1 MDSNTL
7 DYWKARAEEAERKL
21 KNACEHCGSIKIW
34 ASGCPRCS
42 APVCCDSCCQIADTE
57 RRLHI
62 AERKLAAARAEGME
76 EAARICEQQA
86 HEPECPERAQHCAD
100 AIRAALAEPS
110 KTMLVAGWAEGAGP
124 DCDDYWNAMAAER
137 LKEIE

>member
-21 KNACEHCGSIKIW
+21 KNACEHCGSTKIW

-62 AERKLAAARAEGME
+62 AERKRAAARAEGIE
-76 EAARICEQQA
+76 EAARI
-86 HEPECPERAQHCAD
+86 AD
-100 AIRAALAEPS
+100 ALDPTLRPHAVAERIRAA
-110 KTMLVAGWAEGAGP
+110 KEG
-124 DCDDYWNAMAAER
+124 
-137 LKEIE
+137 K